1 MGKSGMI
8 ENYTHHIPP
17 PCNEEIDFVH
27 VDEHIIVVSKPAG
40 LLSVPGRFVKDCVL
54 NRLLAS
60 YSDVAVVHRL
70 DLDTSG
76 LLVFAR
82 TKLAVSELNRQ
93 FRERTITKRYIA
105 DVFGSLSSSQGSID
119 YAIAPDPVNRPKQ
132 LIDEINGKSAL
143 THFTLLARF
152 ANKSRL
158 HLFPITGRS
167 HQLRIHLASIH
178 HPILGCDL
186 YAHEEALK
194 AADRLMLHAEQLGL
208 THPQTGESHI
218 FSSASPF

>member
-1 MGKSGMI
+1 MN
-8 ENYTHHIPP
+8 EHYTHHVPP
-17 PCNEEIDFVH
+17 PCDEPIELVH
-27 VDEHIIVVSKPAG
+27 EDEHIVVVSKPAG

-54 NRLLAS
+54 NRLLVS
-60 YSDVAVVHRL
+60 YSDVVVVHRL

-105 DVFGSLSSSQGSID
+105 DVFGSVNLSEGCIE
-119 YAIAPDPVNRPKQ
+119 YAIAPDPINRPKQ
-132 LIDEINGKSAL
+132 IIDEINGKAAL
-143 THFTLLARF
+143 TNYKLVERSSD
-152 ANKSRL
+152 KSRL
-158 HLFPITGRS
+158 QLFPITGRS

-186 YAHEEALK
+186 YAHEQALN
-194 AADRLMLHAEQLGL
+194 AADRLMLHAEHLGL
-208 THPQTGESHI
+208 IHPQTGENLV
-218 FSSASPF
+218 FSSALPF